1 MSISMI
7 GIDHSR
13 ASVDVRAR
21 FSFTKKNAVSAMERL
36 KEDRDILG
44 CIILSTCNRMEIW
57 ASVQEDWEGSLLSF
71 LCREK
76 GRKGGCG
83 ASVLSDQR
91 PEIPD
96 SGGGPDHYPGEGR
109 TDSFQ
114 GCLLYGRCA
123 GGAFSDGSDGG
134 EEG

>member
-57 ASVQEDWEGSLLSF
+57 ASVQEDWEGPFLAFYAEKKKFPRRNTGSILSQG
-71 LCREK
+71 K
-76 GRKGGCG
+76 
-83 ASVLSDQR
+83 
-91 PEIPD
+91 
-96 SGGGPDHYPGEGR
+96 EGR
-109 TDSFQ
+109 LWSICFI
-114 GCLLYGRCA
+114 
-123 GGAFSDGSDGG
+123 
-134 EEG
+134 